1 MILLDTNVV
10 SEPLRPAPD
19 ERVIAWI
26 DAQPLETLFL
36 SAITV
41 AELRAGVA
49 LLPAGRRRTGL
60 HESLE
65 TRVLPLF
72 AGRVLPF
79 DLACTQAYAALM
91 SKARAAGLAIA
102 SADGYIA
109 AIAAANSLRWPRE
122 IRPVRSRGRR
132 RDRPL
137 AALKGRLAPSC
148 GCSPRR
154 SGQVAPRGDVT
165 VIVNDGMGPRD
176 WSPDPLDRTT
186 AHGLVEPRSEAQT
199 RRLKPAAR
207 GRFTTGFSSSGRR
220 TARGRLP
227 VPTNDRSP
235 AS

>member
-1 MILLDTNVV
+1 MILLDTHVV

-49 LLPAGRRRTGL
+49 QLPPGRRRTSL

-91 SKARAAGLAIA
+91 SAARAAGLAIA

-109 AIAAANSLRWPRE
+109 VANGLAVATRDTGAFKAAGS
-122 IRPVRSRGRR
+122 V
-132 RDRPL
+132 
-137 AALKGRLAPSC
+137 
-148 GCSPRR
+148 
-154 SGQVAPRGDVT
+154 
-165 VIVNDGMGPRD
+165 VI
-176 WSPDPLDRTT
+176 DP
-186 AHGLVEPRSEAQT
+186 
-199 RRLKPAAR
+199 
-207 GRFTTGFSSSGRR
+207 
-220 TARGRLP
+220 
-227 VPTNDRSP
+227 
-235 AS
+235 